1 MGHLRHRS
9 LQVQE
14 LETTVLF
21 ADQEG
26 DLDSAEQFFWPQL
39 DHLRSFSLLVGSGAW
54 LLWGLSWDVLC
65 LFHVVSPS
73 RRLAR
78 LVCVVTEEFSAVRER
93 ERAQASR
100 HRAFYASAC
109 DSSANVP
116 LAKAHR
122 TAKLGVRVG
131 GSYITMWR
139 DRIY

>member
-26 DLDSAEQFFWPQL
+26 DLDSAEQFFWSQL
-39 DHLRSFSLLVGSGAW
+39 DHLRSFSLLVGTGAW

-73 RRLAR
+73 RGLAR
-78 LVCVVTEEFSAVRER
+78 LVCAVTEEFSAMRER
-93 ERAQASR
+93 EHKPQGTGPFMLLLVILWLMFHWPKLIAWP
-100 HRAFYASAC
+100 
-109 DSSANVP
+109 SSVS
-116 LAKAHR
+116 
-122 TAKLGVRVG
+122 G
-131 GSYITMWR
+131 
-139 DRIY
+139 